1 LELNAIKNNVGMS
14 VKFARLIDV
23 INKPISGEWGDG
35 EGYINVLRTTN
46 FTNEGKLDL
55 SEIVQRNIESKKIE
69 QKQLVYGDTIIEKSG
84 GSPSQPVGRVVYF
97 DQSSGIYLCNNFTS
111 VIRAKSEIDTRFLFW
126 FLFNNHLSKNTLK
139 YQNKTTGII
148 NLQLERYINELL
160 IPLPPLATQ
169 KRIAEILD
177 AADALRRKDQ
187 ELLKK
192 YDELAQAIFIDMF
205 GDPVKNEKGWEVE
218 ILKKVTKKIGSGAT
232 PTGGK
237 TAYKSKGI
245 SLIRSMNV
253 YDFSFKWKDLAFI
266 DETQAN
272 RLNNVTVETRDVL
285 FNITGASV
293 CRCSIVPDELL
304 PARVNQHVAII
315 RAKNECLNPI
325 FLNHL
330 LVSNSVKTK
339 LLGVG
344 SGGGAVMEAI
354 TKDQLEQF
362 EIIFPPIKLQNEFEL
377 LINNVFLQK
386 SNEIRIIKKSEGLFN
401 SLIQKAFKG
410 ELV

>member
-1 LELNAIKNNVGMS
+1 MSWEYLKISEFADVITGGTPSTTKKEYWDNGTIPWLNSGELNQEIIIKYDNVITELGMAYSAAKIMPKDTVLIALTGTTTGVVGYLTFDACANQS
-14 VKFARLIDV
+14 VTGILPSKKHHPKFLFYYLKSIREKV
-23 INKPISGEWGDG
+23 
-35 EGYINVLRTTN
+35 
-46 FTNEGKLDL
+46 L
-55 SEIVQRNIESKKIE
+55 SESYGGA
-69 QKQLVYGDTIIEKSG
+69 QKHI
-84 GSPSQPVGRVVYF
+84 SQGYVR
-97 DQSSGIYLCNNFTS
+97 
-111 VIRAKSEIDTRFLFW
+111 E
-126 FLFNNHLSKNTLK
+126 
-139 YQNKTTGII
+139 
-148 NLQLERYINELL
+148 LE

-192 YDELAQAIFIDMF
+192 YDELAQVIFIDMF
-205 GDPVKNEKGWEVE
+205 GDPVKNEMGWETKP
-218 ILKKVTKKIGSGAT
+218 LKNITSKIGSGAT

-237 TAYKSKGI
+237 TAYKSEGI

-266 DETQAN
+266 DETQAA
-272 RLNNVTVETRDVL
+272 RLNNVTVESKDVL

-315 RAKNECLNPI
+315 RAKKDCLNPV

-362 EIIFPPIKLQNEFEL
+362 EIIVPPIKLQDKFEQ
-377 LINNVFLQK
+377 LINNVFSQK
-386 SNEIRIIKKSEGLFN
+386 STEIANIKASEIFFN

-410 ELV
+410 ELVN